1 MSRLS
6 AMLAPVKTSRTKDPR
21 STLAAYGAPLAGFA
35 PRREMPLEEAVVR
48 ALVSARR
55 DATVALVLPLVLLKN
70 AGRLR
75 TRALRKLGR
84 ERGVEAELG
93 MMLDLA
99 DALRPAPRLSS
110 AAKGLRP
117 LTGRPTYYP
126 RLLGGKYEKLLADE
140 KTPRAVARWGF
151 RMNATEGDLRGFVEK
166 HLG

>member
-1 MSRLS
+1 
-6 AMLAPVKTSRTKDPR
+6 MLTSVKTSRSTDPR
-21 STLAAYGAPLAGFA
+21 PTLAAYGAPLAGFP

-48 ALVSARR
+48 ALLVARR
-55 DATVALVLPLVLLKN
+55 DGTVALVLPLVLLKN

-75 TRALRKLGR
+75 TRTLRRLARARRVGS
-84 ERGVEAELG
+84 ALG

-99 DALRPAPRLSS
+99 DALRPAPRLVS
-110 AAKGLRP
+110 AARGLRP

-140 KTPRAVARWGF
+140 KTPPAVARWGF